1 MTSLKSLYLHLF
13 PVNACMPEL
22 IEGKAALFPNF
33 IRDISS
39 FHFLMKTRKG
49 ISGSAGGILF

>member
-39 FHFLMKTRKG
+39 FHFL
-49 ISGSAGGILF
+49 I